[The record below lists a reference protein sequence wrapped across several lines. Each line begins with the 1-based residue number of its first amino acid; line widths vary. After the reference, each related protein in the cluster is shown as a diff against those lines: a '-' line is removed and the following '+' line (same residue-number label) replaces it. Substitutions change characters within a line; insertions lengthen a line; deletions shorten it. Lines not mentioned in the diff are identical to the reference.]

1 MLSTHTSDARRALP
15 ASVDSAERVPWVANG
30 IAAGTLGAACVA
42 AFFLL
47 VDTVM
52 GRPFWTPH
60 ALGSVLFRG
69 EVPSGFEKPE
79 LLLVLAYTAVHVTIY
94 IGFATPAAFWAL
106 ARLPS
111 SRGRGRVA
119 LLAAALFLAS
129 EAVFLSLGQL
139 FAPALLGMLTVGRV
153 ATANALA
160 ALAMSGLLFAQV
172 RRRGTHRNRPPRV
185 RADAPRPESL

>member
-1 MLSTHTSDARRALP
+1 MET
-15 ASVDSAERVPWVANG
+15 AERVPWVANG

-47 VDTVM
+47 VDSVL

-69 EVPSGFEKPE
+69 EVPSGLESPE
-79 LLLVLAYTAVHVTIY
+79 PLMVLAYTAVHVTIY
-94 IGFATPAAFWAL
+94 VSFAAPAAFWAL

-111 SRGRGRVA
+111 ARGRGRFA
-119 LLAAALFLAS
+119 LLATGLFAAI
-129 EAVFLSLGQL
+129 EVVFLTLGQL
-139 FAPALLGMLTVGRV
+139 FAPALLGTLTVGRV

-160 ALAMSGLLFAQV
+160 ALAMSGFLFLQV
-172 RRRGTHRNRPPRV
+172 RRHRTRRHRPLSL
-185 RADAPRPESL
+185 RPAAAVPGGP

>member
-1 MLSTHTSDARRALP
+1 MASLDTSGARP
-15 ASVDSAERVPWVANG
+15 AVPTSVESAERVPWVANG

-69 EVPSGFEKPE
+69 ELPSGFAKPE
-79 LLLVLAYTAVHVTIY
+79 PLLVLAYTAVHVTIY
-94 IGFATPAAFWAL
+94 VSFAMPAAFWAL

-111 SRGRGRVA
+111 ARGRGRVA
-119 LLAAALFLAS
+119 LLAMALFLAI
-129 EAVFLSLGQL
+129 EMVFLSLGQL
-139 FAPALLGMLTVGRV
+139 FAPALLGMLTIGRV

-172 RRRGTHRNRPPRV
+172 RRRRTLRQRPRGL
-185 RADAPRPESL
+185 RAEAALQGRP